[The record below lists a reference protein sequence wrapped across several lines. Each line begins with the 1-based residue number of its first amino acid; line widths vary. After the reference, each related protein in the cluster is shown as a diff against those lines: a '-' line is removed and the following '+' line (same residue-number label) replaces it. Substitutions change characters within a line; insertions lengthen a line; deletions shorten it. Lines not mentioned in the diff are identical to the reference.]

1 MIKFNCT
8 SCAQTYR
15 VSDEYAGKK
24 VRCKSCNSINIL
36 PGSKTET
43 VECEDSI
50 AAYNNLLKELL
61 KAEKH
66 SPTVEIES

>member
-1 MIKFNCT
+1 MIKFSCT

-24 VRCKSCNSINIL
+24 VRCKSCSSVNII
-36 PGSKTET
+36 PQPEKEK
-43 VECEDSI
+43 VECGDSV
-50 AAYNNLLKELL
+50 AAYNDLLQELL

-66 SPTVEIES
+66 SPTVDVEP